1 VFVAGVFRF
10 QCPGRHRVWFE
21 VSCSHRRRSP
31 VYDRGCISAR
41 RLTTPTALKMHAQTN
56 YWPAS
61 CEVDGG
67 AVLHNAA

>member
-1 VFVAGVFRF
+1 
-10 QCPGRHRVWFE
+10 
-21 VSCSHRRRSP
+21 